1 MGMVGILMKQRDMI
15 MERYIAL
22 MKKCDLTEAEM
33 HAKKQ
38 MQNQLIDLDFQIE
51 QAKEEEDG
59 L

>member
-15 MERYIAL
+15 MDRYIAL
-22 MKKCDLTEAEM
+22 MKKFDLTEAEM

-38 MQNQLIDLDFQIE
+38 MQNQLIDLDFRIE